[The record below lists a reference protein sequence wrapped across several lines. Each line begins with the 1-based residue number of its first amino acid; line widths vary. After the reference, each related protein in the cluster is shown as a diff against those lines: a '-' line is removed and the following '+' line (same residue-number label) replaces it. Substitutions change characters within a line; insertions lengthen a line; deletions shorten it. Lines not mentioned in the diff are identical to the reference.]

1 MGLPLR
7 RVAEA
12 GGAGLTKERHRP
24 WAPNRGVGLWAVRS
38 DANSCSRVRTAPSV
52 FDSSGAEVEGQRG
65 EHVTTTKPAFQAVT
79 SNRTASDLS
88 ACKWLRTPDV
98 KPHTDNPERV
108 GTSCHPV
115 PPSRA
120 SGGQNSQTLLSLS
133 LLSTRRS
140 TYRLTDLTL
149 TSLRVPTHT
158 YCKDSY
164 ATTKAPRQLTARCS
178 ISRAPAFRVATF
190 ALL

>member
-1 MGLPLR
+1 MGTEPR
-7 RVAEA
+7 RRA
-12 GGAGLTKERHRP
+12 
-24 WAPNRGVGLWAVRS
+24 WAVRS
-38 DANSCSRVRTAPSV
+38 DANSCSRVRAAPSV
-52 FDSSGAEVEGQRG
+52 FDSSGAEVEGQHG

-115 PPSRA
+115 PRPGLPAVKTVKRCY
-120 SGGQNSQTLLSLS
+120 Q
-133 LLSTRRS
+133 LLSTRRP

-158 YCKDSY
+158 YCKRLIRHY
-164 ATTKAPRQLTARCS
+164 QGA
-178 ISRAPAFRVATF
+178 APAHGKMLHLSRTSFSSCNIRL
-190 ALL
+190 ALILACT